1 MGASRNLIFS
11 ILALGIAFQFAS
23 AATDIDYNK
32 VDIDA
37 LQNEYRRQL
46 DLQSA
51 KTAVHKPITKK
62 KPSNQGIHSVRSASG
77 IDYNTIDIGALQ
89 NQYRSQLDLQSAN
102 PLVHKPIVKKKPSN
116 QQQRSNQRQ
125 LQQHLQSQQHGQ
137 SQKILQQ
144 KDIAKVARSPVS
156 KAPILGNDILFDA
169 ASRGDV
175 PMIRSLLN
183 QGMNTNAG
191 NAERETALH
200 MAAAKGHFSAVIYL
214 INHGADMCSR
224 TVTNWL
230 PIHHATRFGH
240 TQIANY
246 LKQRGSSPY
255 ARTSDG
261 LSAID
266 MAKENR
272 DQRMLAILR
281 YR

>member
-11 ILALGIAFQFAS
+11 ILALGIAFQSAN
-23 AATDIDYNK
+23 AATDIDYNT
-32 VDIDA
+32 VDIGA

-46 DLQSA
+46 DLQS
-51 KTAVHKPITKK
+51 TKP
-62 KPSNQGIHSVRSASG
+62 A
-77 IDYNTIDIGALQ
+77 
-89 NQYRSQLDLQSAN
+89 
-102 PLVHKPIVKKKPSN
+102 VHKPIVKKKPSN

-125 LQQHLQSQQHGQ
+125 LQQLLQSQQHGQ
-137 SQKILQQ
+137 SQKDSQQQRQLHKMLQQ
-144 KDIAKVARSPVS
+144 KDIAKAARAPAS
-156 KAPILGNDILFDA
+156 KAPILGNDSLFDA

-183 QGMNTNAG
+183 QGMDTNAG

-200 MAAAKGHFSAVIYL
+200 MAAAKGHYSAVIYL
-214 INHGADMCSR
+214 INHGADMGSR

-266 MAKENR
+266 MAKENG

-281 YR
+281 FR